1 LTSISRQA
9 IFSGKTPMF
18 AVYPIGWTVFLRLIG
33 VNVLVCRPARGG
45 AKPDRPYSSG
55 GAGRVLRSPLDF
67 V

>member
-1 LTSISRQA
+1 MRGIYYLNKNPQQY
-9 IFSGKTPMF
+9 

-45 AKPDRPYSSG
+45 AIPDRPYSSG